1 MVPAN
6 CTRSALRLSQLL
18 TEVAPTPALPSW
30 QMLTRPAHRNC
41 CGSATALSSVRMRAS
56 MTPRPSRLGL
66 RRRAARTSTPGRSE
80 AEAGVGRV
88 RLSRG
93 AEEKRPVSFISAPS
107 FCGVRVAE
115 PSLVLLANPNV
126 AASALLRRVV
136 ACFAY
141 SELKTDRT
149 DTVAELSRVWTLA
162 WAGRARGD

>member
-1 MVPAN
+1 M
-6 CTRSALRLSQLL
+6 
-18 TEVAPTPALPSW
+18 
-30 QMLTRPAHRNC
+30 
-41 CGSATALSSVRMRAS
+41 
-56 MTPRPSRLGL
+56 
-66 RRRAARTSTPGRSE
+66 
-80 AEAGVGRV
+80 GRV

-149 DTVAELSRVWTLA
+149 DTVFAWNSVACGAGVGWPCPWRLGVWRVEFCFWPHA
-162 WAGRARGD
+162 SCKKR

>member
-1 MVPAN
+1 M
-6 CTRSALRLSQLL
+6 
-18 TEVAPTPALPSW
+18 
-30 QMLTRPAHRNC
+30 
-41 CGSATALSSVRMRAS
+41 
-56 MTPRPSRLGL
+56 
-66 RRRAARTSTPGRSE
+66 
-80 AEAGVGRV
+80 GRV

-149 DTVAELSRVWTLA
+149 DTVAELSRVWSWRVGWPCPWRLGSRSRGVTGEWSFA
-162 WAGRARGD
+162 FGRMQVAKSAET

>member
-1 MVPAN
+1 M
-6 CTRSALRLSQLL
+6 
-18 TEVAPTPALPSW
+18 
-30 QMLTRPAHRNC
+30 
-41 CGSATALSSVRMRAS
+41 
-56 MTPRPSRLGL
+56 
-66 RRRAARTSTPGRSE
+66 
-80 AEAGVGRV
+80 GRV

-162 WAGRARGD
+162 WAGRARGDYRSVESLESGVLLLAACKLQKALRPES

>member
-1 MVPAN
+1 
-6 CTRSALRLSQLL
+6 
-18 TEVAPTPALPSW
+18 
-30 QMLTRPAHRNC
+30 
-41 CGSATALSSVRMRAS
+41 
-56 MTPRPSRLGL
+56 
-66 RRRAARTSTPGRSE
+66 
-80 AEAGVGRV
+80 VGRV

-149 DTVAELSRVWTLA
+149 DTVFAELRVSVA
-162 WAGRARGD
+162 CGAGVGWPCPWCVETTD

>member
-1 MVPAN
+1 M
-6 CTRSALRLSQLL
+6 
-18 TEVAPTPALPSW
+18 
-30 QMLTRPAHRNC
+30 
-41 CGSATALSSVRMRAS
+41 
-56 MTPRPSRLGL
+56 
-66 RRRAARTSTPGRSE
+66 
-80 AEAGVGRV
+80 GRV

-149 DTVAELSRVWTLA
+149 DTVACG
-162 WAGRARGD
+162 AGVGWPVPVETRSVESGVLRFGRMQVAKSAVR

>member
-1 MVPAN
+1 
-6 CTRSALRLSQLL
+6 
-18 TEVAPTPALPSW
+18 
-30 QMLTRPAHRNC
+30 
-41 CGSATALSSVRMRAS
+41 
-56 MTPRPSRLGL
+56 
-66 RRRAARTSTPGRSE
+66 
-80 AEAGVGRV
+80 VGRV

-149 DTVAELSRVWTLA
+149 DTVFAELSRRCVELA

>member
-1 MVPAN
+1 M
-6 CTRSALRLSQLL
+6 
-18 TEVAPTPALPSW
+18 
-30 QMLTRPAHRNC
+30 
-41 CGSATALSSVRMRAS
+41 
-56 MTPRPSRLGL
+56 
-66 RRRAARTSTPGRSE
+66 
-80 AEAGVGRV
+80 GRV

-149 DTVAELSRVWTLA
+149 DTVAELSRVWSWRGLA
-162 WAGRARGD
+162 VPVETRSVESGVLLLAACKYSCKKR

>member
-80 AEAGVGRV
+80 AEAGVGRA

-107 FCGVRVAE
+107 FCGVAE